1 MILIGIDEVGRGP
14 LAGPVAA
21 CALVCFDPET
31 LALFDG
37 IKDSKKLSEKQRN
50 EWLLKIREQCDLGR
64 LRYAV
69 SFQSEA
75 TIDKINIRQAT
86 LRAVREAA
94 SRLKVDPALAEV
106 RLDGGLALPF
116 EYLRQITI
124 VGGDAKE
131 PVIAM
136 ASIVA
141 KVTRDARMTELA
153 QKYPEYGFE
162 KHKGYGT
169 AAHYDAIKK
178 YGFLPCHRRSFLKG
192 IA

>member
-21 CALVCFDPET
+21 CALACFDSDV
-31 LALFDG
+31 LQLFDG

-64 LRYAV
+64 LRYVV
-69 SFQSEA
+69 SFQNEA
-75 TIDKINIRQAT
+75 TIDEINIRQAT
-86 LRAVREAA
+86 LRAVREAT
-94 SRLKVDPALAEV
+94 SRLKVDPGAVEV
-106 RLDGGLALPF
+106 RLDGGLALSS
-116 EYLRQITI
+116 EYVNQVTI

-153 QKYPEYGFE
+153 QKHPEYGFE

-169 AAHYDAIKK
+169 AAHYEAIKK
-178 YGFLPCHRRSFLKG
+178 YGLLPCHRRSFLKG
-192 IA
+192 VV